1 MVPDNCINLGSLIIP
16 RVMKFNRYVSC
27 IDTHCSGE
35 STRILVG
42 GVPKLVGKTMQEKQ
56 KYFQDH
62 YDHLVGTMLKEP
74 RGFDGMLGS
83 VLTEPCRSE
92 ADVGVIYLW
101 TGGYF
106 SACGDSTYS
115 CSAALVN
122 TGMIDVKEPITNIT
136 FDTVAGLVKTKV
148 EVEAGVAKRIYMQ
161 GVPSFYWKTMK
172 FDIPDLGEVEAD
184 IAYGG
189 LWYAFIDADSIGL
202 KPTQENKDEWI
213 PLGWR
218 IRNYIADTIKVDHP
232 EYPELNILDLVT
244 FYTKPSKPEFTSR
257 HWNVFGPK
265 QTCRSPAGTC
275 SNARMAAMYGKGEMR
290 PGDEVKFES
299 TIGTVMV
306 CKIAKEQKLGK
317 YDAIVPDVMATAYIT
332 GFTQVVIDPDDPLKA
347 GFLL

>member
-1 MVPDNCINLGSLIIP
+1 L
-16 RVMKFNRYVSC
+16 KFSRYVSC

-42 GVPKLVGKTMQEKQ
+42 GVPKLIGETMQEKQ
-56 KYFQDH
+56 DYFKDH
-62 YDHLVGTMLKEP
+62 YHSLLGTLLKEP
-74 RGFDGMLGS
+74 RGFEGMLGA
-83 VLTEPCRSE
+83 VLTEPCHPE

-101 TGGYF
+101 TDGYF

-122 TGMIDVKEPITNIT
+122 TGMIDVKEPVTEIT
-136 FDTVAGLVKTKV
+136 FDTVAGLVHTKV
-148 EVEAGVAKRIYMQ
+148 EVEDGVAKAIYMQ

-172 FDIPDLGEVEAD
+172 FDIPDVGEVEAD

-189 LWYAFIDADSIGL
+189 LWYAFVDADKIGL
-202 KPTQENKDEWI
+202 KPTLETKDQWI

-218 IRNYIADTIKVDHP
+218 MRNFIAEQVKVDHP
-232 EYPELNILDLVT
+232 EYPNLNILDLVT
-244 FYTKPSKPEFTSR
+244 FYTKPSKQEYTSR

-275 SNARMAAMYGKGEMR
+275 TNARMAAMYGKGKLR
-290 PGDEVKFES
+290 PGQEMVFES
-299 TIGTVMV
+299 TIGTLMYG
-306 CKIAKEQKLGK
+306 KIAKETNVGK
-317 YDAIVPDVMATAYIT
+317 YRAIVPDVKATAYIT
-332 GFTQVVIDPDDPLKA
+332 GFNQVLVDPDDPLKG

>member
-1 MVPDNCINLGSLIIP
+1 
-16 RVMKFNRYVSC
+16 MKFNRYVSC

-42 GVPKLVGKTMQEKQ
+42 GVPKLKGKTVQEKQ

-74 RGFDGMLGS
+74 RGFSGMLGS
-83 VLTEPCRSE
+83 VLTEPCHPD
-92 ADVGVIYLW
+92 ADIGVIYLW
-101 TGGYF
+101 TDGYF

-122 TGMIDVKEPITNIT
+122 TGMIEVKEPVTNIT
-136 FDTVAGLVKTKV
+136 FDTVSGLVKTKV
-148 EVEAGVAKRIYMQ
+148 EVEDGSAKRIYME

-172 FDIPDLGEVEAD
+172 FNVPGVGELEAD

-189 LWYAFIDADSIGL
+189 LWYAFIEADSIGL
-202 KPTQENKDEWI
+202 KPSLENKDHWI
-213 PLGWR
+213 PLGWK
-218 IRNYIADTIKVDHP
+218 IRNFIADQIKVDHP

-244 FYTKPSKPEFTSR
+244 FYTKPSKDEYTSR

-275 SNARMAAMYGKGEMR
+275 SNARMAAMYGKGEIKL
-290 PGDEVKFES
+290 GDEVKFES
-299 TIGTVMV
+299 TISTIMV
-306 CKIAKEQKLGK
+306 GRISEEKKLGK
-317 YDAIVPDVMATAYIT
+317 YDAIVPDVMATAYVT
-332 GFTQVVIDPDDPLKA
+332 GFMQVVIDPDDPLKD

>member
-1 MVPDNCINLGSLIIP
+1 L
-16 RVMKFNRYVSC
+16 KFKRYVSC

-42 GVPKLVGKTMQEKQ
+42 GVPKLIGKTMQEKQ
-56 KYFQDH
+56 KYFQEH
-62 YDHLVGTMLKEP
+62 YDTLVGTMLKEP

-83 VLTEPCRSE
+83 VLTEPCHPE
-92 ADVGVIYLW
+92 ADIGVIYLW

-115 CSAALVN
+115 CSAALIN
-122 TGMIDVKEPITNIT
+122 TGMIEAKEPTTEIT

-148 EVEAGVAKRIYMQ
+148 EVKDGVARSIHMQ

-189 LWYAFIDADSIGL
+189 LWYAFIDADSVGL
-202 KPTQENKDEWI
+202 KPSQNNKEQWI

-218 IRNYIADTIKVDHP
+218 IRNYIAEKIKVDHP

-244 FYTKPSKPEFTSR
+244 FYTKPSKKDYTSR

-275 SNARMAAMYGKGEMR
+275 SNARMAAMYGKGELK
-290 PGDEVKFES
+290 PGQEVKFES
-299 TIGTVMV
+299 TIGTVMIGR
-306 CKIAKEQKLGK
+306 IAKEMKLGK
-317 YDAIVPDVMATAYIT
+317 YKAIVPDVMASAYIT
-332 GFTQVVIDPDDPLKA
+332 GFTQVVIDPDDPLKE

>member
-1 MVPDNCINLGSLIIP
+1 
-16 RVMKFNRYVSC
+16 MKFNRYVSC

-42 GVPKLVGKTMQEKQ
+42 GVPKLKGKTMQEKQ

-74 RGFDGMLGS
+74 RGFSGMLGS
-83 VLTEPCRSE
+83 VLTEPCHPD
-92 ADVGVIYLW
+92 ADIGVIYLW
-101 TGGYF
+101 TDGYF

-122 TGMIDVKEPITNIT
+122 TGMVEVTEPYTNIT
-136 FDTVAGLVKTKV
+136 FDTVSGLVKTKV
-148 EVEAGVAKRIYMQ
+148 EVVDGNAKRIYME

-172 FDIPDLGEVEAD
+172 FDIPDIGVVEAD
-184 IAYGG
+184 IAFGG
-189 LWYAFIDADSIGL
+189 LWYAFIDAESIGL
-202 KPTQENKDEWI
+202 KPSLENKDHWI
-213 PLGWR
+213 PLGWK
-218 IRNYIADTIKVDHP
+218 IRNYIADQIKVDHP
-232 EYPELNILDLVT
+232 EYPELSILDLVT
-244 FYTKPSKPEFTSR
+244 FYTKPSKDEYTSR

-275 SNARMAAMYGKGEMR
+275 TNARMAAMYGKGEIK

-299 TIGTVMV
+299 TISTVMV
-306 CKIAKEQKLGK
+306 GRIAEEKTLGR
-317 YDAIVPDVMATAYIT
+317 YNAIVPDVMATAYVT
-332 GFTQVVIDPDDPLKA
+332 GFMQVVIDPDDPLKD

>member
-1 MVPDNCINLGSLIIP
+1 
-16 RVMKFNRYVSC
+16 MKFNRYVSC

-42 GVPKLVGKTMQEKQ
+42 GVPKLKGKTMQEKQ

-74 RGFDGMLGS
+74 RGFSGMLGS
-83 VLTEPCRSE
+83 VLTEPCHPD
-92 ADVGVIYLW
+92 ADIGVIYLW
-101 TGGYF
+101 TDGYF

-122 TGMIDVKEPITNIT
+122 TGMVEVTEPYTNIT
-136 FDTVAGLVKTKV
+136 FDTVSGLVKTKV
-148 EVEAGVAKRIYMQ
+148 EVVDGNAKRIYME

-172 FDIPDLGEVEAD
+172 FDIPDIGVVEAD
-184 IAYGG
+184 IAFGG
-189 LWYAFIDADSIGL
+189 LWYAFIDAESIGL
-202 KPTQENKDEWI
+202 KPSLENKDHWI
-213 PLGWR
+213 PLGWK
-218 IRNYIADTIKVDHP
+218 IRNYIADKIKVDHP
-232 EYPELNILDLVT
+232 EYPELSILDLVT
-244 FYTKPSKPEFTSR
+244 FYTKPSKDEYTSR

-275 SNARMAAMYGKGEMR
+275 TNARMAAMYGKGEIK

-299 TIGTVMV
+299 TISTVMV
-306 CKIAKEQKLGK
+306 GRIAEEKKLGK
-317 YDAIVPDVMATAYIT
+317 YDAIVPDVMATAYVT
-332 GFTQVVIDPDDPLKA
+332 GFMQVVIDPDDPLKD

>member
-1 MVPDNCINLGSLIIP
+1 
-16 RVMKFNRYVSC
+16 MKFNRYVSC

-42 GVPKLVGKTMQEKQ
+42 GVPKLRGETMQGKQ
-56 KYFQDH
+56 KYFQEH

-83 VLTEPCRSE
+83 VLTEPCHPE

-101 TGGYF
+101 TDGYF

-122 TGMIDVKEPITNIT
+122 TGMIEVKEPVTHIT

-148 EVEAGVAKRIYMQ
+148 EVENGVAKRIYMQ

-172 FDIPDLGEVEAD
+172 FDVPDVGEVEAD

-189 LWYAFIDADSIGL
+189 LWYAFIDADSIDL
-202 KPTQENKDEWI
+202 KPTKDTKEKWI
-213 PLGWR
+213 PLGWK
-218 IRNYIADTIKVDHP
+218 IRNHIADKIKVEHP

-244 FYTKPSKPEFTSR
+244 FYTDPSKAEYTSR

-275 SNARMAAMYGKGEMR
+275 TNARMAAMYGKGEIAA
-290 PGDEVKFES
+290 GDEVKFES

-306 CKIAKEQKLGK
+306 GKIAEEKKLGK

-332 GFTQVVIDPDDPLKA
+332 GFNQVVIDPEDPLKD

>member
-1 MVPDNCINLGSLIIP
+1 
-16 RVMKFNRYVSC
+16 MKFNRYVSC

-35 STRILVG
+35 STRILIG
-42 GVPKLVGKTMQEKQ
+42 GVPKLKGKTMQEKQ

-62 YDHLVGTMLKEP
+62 YDHLVGTMLQEP
-74 RGFDGMLGS
+74 RGFSGMLGS
-83 VLTEPCRSE
+83 VLTEPCHPD
-92 ADVGVIYLW
+92 ADIGVIYLW

-122 TGMIDVKEPITNIT
+122 TGMVEVTEPYTHIT
-136 FDTVAGLVKTKV
+136 FDTVSGLVKTKV
-148 EVEAGVAKRIYMQ
+148 EVVDGNAKRIYME

-172 FDIPDLGEVEAD
+172 FDIPGVGDVEAD

-189 LWYAFIDADSIGL
+189 LWYAFIDAESIGL
-202 KPTQENKDEWI
+202 KPSLENKDHWI
-213 PLGWR
+213 PLGWK
-218 IRNYIADTIKVDHP
+218 IRNHIADKIKVDHP
-232 EYPELNILDLVT
+232 EYPELSILDLVT
-244 FYTKPSKPEFTSR
+244 FYTKPSKDEYTSR

-275 SNARMAAMYGKGEMR
+275 TNARMAAMYGKGEIK

-299 TIGTVMV
+299 TISTVMV
-306 CKIAKEQKLGK
+306 GKISEERKLGK
-317 YDAIVPDVMATAYIT
+317 YDAIVPDVMATAYVT
-332 GFTQVVIDPDDPLKA
+332 GFMQVVIDPDDPLKD